1 MVDRFGIESIF
12 ILRTHLRKGGNT
24 DRNRKENI
32 FLSSGMYLNFLLAYM
47 RGEKKK
53 TKQNKTKQTKKQ
65 RKLTH
70 KLLCHQIWVSSQ
82 LRKHYV

>member
-1 MVDRFGIESIF
+1 MIDGFGIEPIF

-32 FLSSGMYLNFLLAYM
+32 FLSSGMYLTFLPAYM
-47 RGEKKK
+47 HGQKK
-53 TKQNKTKQTKKQ
+53 KQNKTKETKKQ

-70 KLLCHQIWVSSQ
+70 KLLCYQIWVSSR

>member
-32 FLSSGMYLNFLLAYM
+32 FLSSGMYLNFLPAYM
-47 RGEKKK
+47 SGQKKKKLKITNKETKK
-53 TKQNKTKQTKKQ
+53 TK
-65 RKLTH
+65 
-70 KLLCHQIWVSSQ
+70 S
-82 LRKHYV
+82 